1 MQSSTGAARRL
12 VRREGGSLGRL
23 ALAREV
29 RSRGFSVIDLR
40 PPHTETGLT
49 ERPLHGIAPRLP
61 VGLDSVDVAR
71 RIVDAIEAGEREI
84 AAASFAS

>member
-1 MQSSTGAARRL
+1 
-12 VRREGGSLGRL
+12 
-23 ALAREV
+23 
-29 RSRGFSVIDLR
+29 VIDLR